1 MILCIMREI
10 LKKHFGFD
18 KFLPFQEAIIG
29 DVMDGKD
36 VLAILPTGGGKSL
49 CYQLPAVMLPG
60 VTIVISPLIS
70 LMKDQVWGLT
80 DNGIPAAYLNSSQ
93 GVKEEREVKERLKS
107 GRIKL
112 LYVAPERIL
121 KSGFLNFISELQVS
135 LIAIDEAHCI
145 SEWGHDFRPSYRGLS
160 ELREAFPNA
169 TVLALT
175 ATATEK
181 VIKDIESQL
190 GFNGHGFYRGSFDRK
205 NLTYLIYPKI
215 NAYSEILKYLLN
227 HHNESGIIYCLSR
240 AAVDQ
245 MAYSLNMDGVKA
257 LPYHAGLTTK
267 ERTENQ
273 EKFMTGGARV
283 IVATIAFG
291 MGIDKPDIRF
301 VMHHDLPK
309 NIEGYYQETGRAG
322 RDGKNSKC
330 ILFFS
335 YADKIKH
342 EYFIGLRTDPDQA
355 KIAREQLNAMISV
368 CARNTCR
375 RKMIL
380 KYFGENYGEGNCKN
394 CDICL
399 QNA

>member
-1 MILCIMREI
+1 MKDI

-18 KFLPFQEAIIG
+18 KFLPFQEQIIA
-29 DVMDGKD
+29 DVINKKD

-49 CYQLPAVMLPG
+49 CYQLPAMTFPG
-60 VTIVISPLIS
+60 ITIVISPLIS
-70 LMKDQVWGLT
+70 LMKDQVGGLT
-80 DNGIPAAYLNSSQ
+80 DNNIPAVYLNSSV
-93 GVKEEREVKERLKS
+93 GVKEERLIKERLKS
-107 GRIKL
+107 GEVRL

-121 KSGFLNFISELQVS
+121 KSGFLNFIGELPIS

-160 ELREAFPNA
+160 ELREKFPDVP
-169 TVLALT
+169 VLALT

-181 VIKDIESQL
+181 VIKDIENQL

-205 NLTYLIYPKI
+205 NLTYLIQPKL
-215 NAYSEILKYLLN
+215 NAYNSILNYISTNPK
-227 HHNESGIIYCLSR
+227 ESGIIYCHSR

-245 MAYSLNMDGVKA
+245 MAYNLNIDGIKA
-257 LPYHAGLTTK
+257 LPYHAGLATK

-273 EKFMTGGARV
+273 EKFMRDEAQV

-301 VMHHDLPK
+301 VIHHDIPK

-342 EYFIGLRTDPDQA
+342 EYFIKMKTDPDQA
-355 KIAREQLNAMISV
+355 RIAQNQLDAMVGV
-368 CARNTCR
+368 CSRYNCR
-375 RKMIL
+375 RKAIL
-380 KYFGENYGEGNCKN
+380 NYFGEKYPLANCKN
-394 CDICL
+394 CDVCL
-399 QNA
+399 QVR